1 MDIWK
6 LPTDP
11 MDGKRRRDPPT
22 QKQLDALERLGYDWK
37 AYGKPETKGKASDLI
52 QKLLWDKKLDEY
64 R

>member
-1 MDIWK
+1 
-6 LPTDP
+6 